1 MQDAADMPEV
11 KQTDGVVA
19 GRALQ
24 PDGVVYFL
32 PSGHP
37 GPASLDIDL
46 MVMFGEL
53 WRSRWLVMFVTLLAT
68 ISGVA
73 YALLAQPYY
82 RAEVAVI
89 PVDSDPTNKLMS
101 QFGGLASLVG
111 VNVGTANDAEP
122 MAVLQSRQFAAYFI
136 EKHGLLPI
144 LFAKKWDRTAR
155 TWRGPQSKWPDSR
168 DGVTFFNERVRH
180 VMQDRKTGIITITV
194 TWKDPQLAA
203 SWAQAIVDDVNE
215 QLRTRT
221 IARSQ
226 ANVNYLKA
234 QIAATDVVALQQP
247 AGKLLE
253 LEMQKL
259 MLANGDPQF
268 AFRVV
273 DEPRAPKKPLT
284 PRKKLVVA
292 GALIVGFLLTC
303 LFVVV
308 RLLVR
313 QARSTNGSA

>member
-1 MQDAADMPEV
+1 MPEA
-11 KQTDGVVA
+11 KRADEVVA
-19 GRALQ
+19 GRALR

-32 PSGHP
+32 SP
-37 GPASLDIDL
+37 GQPEPASLNIDL
-46 MVMFGEL
+46 RAMFEEL
-53 WRSRWLVMFVTLLAT
+53 WRSRWLVIAVSVLAT
-68 ISGVA
+68 VVGVA
-73 YALLAQPYY
+73 YALVAQPYY
-82 RAEVAVI
+82 RAEIAVI
-89 PVDSDPTNKLMS
+89 PVDSNPTNKLMS

-111 VNVGTANDAEP
+111 VNVGAANDAEP
-122 MAVLQSRQFAAYFI
+122 MAVLQSREFATYFI
-136 EKHGLLPI
+136 EKHQLLPV
-144 LFAKKWDRTAR
+144 LFAARWDATAR
-155 TWRGPQSKWPDSR
+155 TWRGPKSKWPDSR
-168 DGVTFFNERVRH
+168 DGVTVFNERIRRVL
-180 VMQDRKTGIITITV
+180 QDRKTGVITITV

-203 SWAQAIVDDVNE
+203 NWAKAIVDDVNE

-259 MLANGDPQF
+259 MLANSDPQF

-273 DEPRAPKKPLT
+273 DESRAPKKPLT
-284 PRKKLVVA
+284 PRKKLVVV
-292 GALIVGFLLTC
+292 GALIVGILLAC

-308 RLLVR
+308 RMLVR
-313 QARSTNGSA
+313 QARSASRSG

>member
-1 MQDAADMPEV
+1 MPEV
-11 KQTDGVVA
+11 KRTDEVVA
-19 GRALQ
+19 GRTLR

-32 PSGHP
+32 PP
-37 GPASLDIDL
+37 GQLEAASLNIDL
-46 MVMFGEL
+46 RAMFEEL
-53 WRSRWLVMFVTLLAT
+53 WRSRWLVMAVAMLAT
-68 ISGVA
+68 VTGVA

-89 PVDSDPTNKLMS
+89 PVDSDPTKQLMS

-122 MAVLQSRQFAAYFI
+122 MAVLQSREFATYFI
-136 EKHGLLPI
+136 EKHQLLPI
-144 LFAKKWDRTAR
+144 FFAAKWDATAR
-155 TWRGPQSKWPDSR
+155 KWRGQKSTWPDSR
-168 DGVTFFNERVRH
+168 DGVIVFNERIRRVT
-180 VMQDRKTGIITITV
+180 QDRKTGIITITV

-203 SWAQAIVDDVNE
+203 SWAEAIVLDVNE
-215 QLRTRT
+215 QLRSRT

-259 MLANGDPQF
+259 MLANSDPQF

-273 DEPRAPKKPLT
+273 DVPQAPKKPLT

-292 GALIVGFLLTC
+292 GALIVGVLLAC

-313 QARSTNGSA
+313 QARSASRGA